1 MKSFIQYL
9 RETVDY
15 PETSHVMS
23 GDMPDGTAVEH
34 SYHATI
40 PSQNT
45 PNGTTNLWMSVVS
58 PKQGTEHEFHFGVS
72 DTVTPQMLRAQHQAM
87 SDASTGRSSVAPH
100 EAYYALG
107 DTKSQQGALQY
118 HGSGTMMHVLHHF
131 RNLFAN
137 IPKGHSVKLHTGDLG
152 TPEDRARKMG
162 VYQKLAAR
170 TVQQLGGTVVSNP
183 DDPFITI
190 TKHGQS
196 STGDL
201 S

>member
-1 MKSFIQYL
+1 MKSFLQYL
-9 RETVDY
+9 REAADY
-15 PETSHVMS
+15 SETSHVMS

-34 SYHATI
+34 SYHTTI

-58 PKQGTEHEFHFGVS
+58 PKQGTEHEFHFGVN
-72 DTVTPQMLRAQHQAM
+72 DTVTPQMLRDRHQAM
-87 SDASTGRSSVAPH
+87 STQSTRPVAPH

-107 DTKSQQGALQY
+107 DTESQQGGLQY
-118 HGSGTMMHVLHHF
+118 HGPGTMMHVLHHF
-131 RNLFAN
+131 GNLFAN
-137 IPKGHSVKLHTGDLG
+137 IPEGHSVKLHTGDLG
-152 TPEDRARKMG
+152 IPEDRARKMG
-162 VYQKLAAR
+162 VYRKLAERAVR
-170 TVQQLGGTVVSNP
+170 QLGGTVVSNP

-190 TKHGQS
+190 TKRGQT